1 MVYEK
6 QNPPLLDF
14 GVWIVNFYMWYFA
27 CRLHLSYRLSSKK
40 WSNARGCNA
49 GCVQNPIRAP
59 CSCYK
64 QGHKTTVDG
73 KRTSHL
79 FENNEE
85 SDESRKKFNTEDSS
99 VMSPGVFPRVGWW
112 IVASL
117 QAYTELSK
125 DYSAPTSGS
134 SSARTWTNVCISQYG
149 LTFQDTSIL
158 TKQILRE
165 SDVMQYLHS
174 LVQY

>member
-1 MVYEK
+1 MQAALVIPSRFQEMEE
-6 QNPPLLDF
+6 
-14 GVWIVNFYMWYFA
+14 GFA
-27 CRLHLSYRLSSKK
+27 RCLK
-40 WSNARGCNA
+40 WSNARGRNA

-99 VMSPGVFPRVGWW
+99 IMSPGVFPRVGW
-112 IVASL
+112 
-117 QAYTELSK
+117 
-125 DYSAPTSGS
+125 
-134 SSARTWTNVCISQYG
+134 
-149 LTFQDTSIL
+149 
-158 TKQILRE
+158 
-165 SDVMQYLHS
+165 
-174 LVQY
+174 